1 MIHIQRGR
9 AQIETELWRLSAVA
23 IAQAIREKRASIR
36 EVIQA
41 HLDRIEA
48 ENGRVNAVTVVLSKD
63 ALDARRADQ
72 VVSAGAALG
81 ALHGVPIT
89 VKEDIDLAGSA
100 TTHGVV
106 GMEDSVPSVDAPSG
120 APKWE

>member
-1 MIHIQRGR
+1 M
-9 AQIETELWRLSAVA
+9 ETELWRLSAVA

-63 ALDARRADQ
+63 ALDPADRADQ

-89 VKEDIDLAGSA
+89 VKENIDLAGSA

-106 GMEDSVPSVDAPSG
+106 GMEDSVPSVDAPPD